1 MDLPLLTIIPAGA
14 GSGKTYSIQTT
25 LAQWVVDGQVRPESI
40 IAVTFTEAAAAELRG
55 RILTELINKKRPL
68 DALQLQQSYISTI
81 HGFGLR
87 LLSEFAFDAG
97 LNPSPRLLTE
107 DEENVLIRLA
117 LAGTNHS
124 VPIMKDLQRFGYRYD
139 FNRNSSPED
148 EFRGAVLELMNKLRS
163 IGRLEKDDHLAEQ
176 AIARIEDLYGPVRD
190 AALLQQQLHH
200 AVKCVLKQF
209 PENMTSHCK
218 TKGVAKKVSD
228 DFYLLRK
235 AANALNLEH
244 DWSLWQKL
252 RGLQTSTP
260 RNPLPED
267 YDQLIGE
274 VIAAADNL
282 LDHPGPLSDATD
294 HASAMLQTA
303 QDSLDLYAKRKIERG
318 LLDYTDMLAQ
328 ALNTLMDKPAVLA
341 LLKER
346 IDCLV
351 IDEFQDTNP
360 LQFAL
365 LWMFHRA
372 GIPTLIVGDIKQ
384 AIMGFQNADARL
396 LEELQK
402 NNPSACHPLTGNW
415 RTHPNLMPW
424 VNDIGRGLFG
434 SDYTPLAPK
443 ADFPSS
449 LSSLEVI
456 DFTVRATQ
464 QIRAEHTVARIKAL
478 LDEGGEVFDRITKKM
493 RPVRGGDIAVIC
505 PRNNSLAN
513 YAQILRSVGLRTCT
527 KEDGWFESRI
537 IQLAYHAL
545 SLVADPT
552 DRHAALYLAVTELGT
567 DTLETAL
574 TTMINGQWPAS
585 PAITA
590 LLQVRDGSAGRSVS
604 AVVAE
609 ALAALDLFTTV
620 SCWPEAAQ
628 ARANL
633 LRLQAEA
640 LEFENG
646 NRDAL
651 ASGGYYGTE
660 LKSFLSWLRTRA
672 ERDNTQPP
680 SRVQDEDAIE
690 LVTWHRSKGREWPIV
705 VVAAT
710 DSEILNPLP
719 SLDINYEDFSDLDQ
733 ILQKARIDVSPQY
746 VPQEKN
752 EPLLETLW
760 PTAKDSATR
769 LLYVA
774 LTRSRDKIILEWPSY
789 LDNGKDRTSLTY
801 WELLTEKTG
810 MAQTAN
816 QLSLHGHS
824 YPCRVVRAGKGRHE
838 LFESEPVTCS
848 DMLPVI
854 GRRALIKSV
863 LPSHLTPETIRPSL
877 IEVAEEVNMI
887 PVLVHTY
894 APPLQLHLDLPAN
907 TAGTL
912 LHRCF
917 ELQGHLIDAEMLRQ
931 VTGHAWTDD
940 QFLAIRSHVEQF
952 NKHLMTT
959 FTPETLRHE
968 VAVLSTDINGS
979 VINGLIDLLVET
991 PDGLWIIDHK
1001 SDTTDD
1007 RQTQFYHH
1015 LPQLRLY
1022 QQVLAK
1028 IRPDKLVAGVAIN
1041 WIRYGE
1047 VMVLA
1052 KFFDEGTRI

>member
-1 MDLPLLTIIPAGA
+1 MTLPLLTIIPAGA

-25 LAQWVVDGQVRPESI
+25 LAQWVVDGQVRPDSI

-55 RILTELINKKRPL
+55 RIRTELIGKKRPL

-117 LAGTNHS
+117 LSGTNHS

-139 FNRNSSPED
+139 FNSNSSPED
-148 EFRGAVLELMNKLRS
+148 AFRGAVLELMNKLRS
-163 IGRLEKDDHLAEQ
+163 IGRLEKDDHLAAQ
-176 AIARIEDLYGPVRD
+176 AIARIQNVYGPTGD
-190 AALLQQQLHH
+190 ATLLQQRLHH
-200 AVKCVLKQF
+200 AVQCVLKQF
-209 PENMTSHCK
+209 PEDVSAYCK
-218 TKGVAKKVSD
+218 TKGVAKKLKD
-228 DFYLLRK
+228 DFNLLRQ
-235 AANALNLEH
+235 AANVFNLNN
-244 DWSLWQKL
+244 DWKLWQQL

-260 RNPLPED
+260 RNPLPEG
-267 YDQLIGE
+267 YDRLIQE
-274 VIAAADNL
+274 VISAADSL
-282 LDHPGPLSDATD
+282 LDHPGPLTDASD
-294 HASAMLQTA
+294 HAGAMLQTA
-303 QDSLDLYAKRKIERG
+303 QDSLDLYAQRKMERG

-328 ALNTLMDKPAVLA
+328 ALKMLMDKPAVLS

-372 GIPTLIVGDIKQ
+372 GIPTLIVGDLKQ

-402 NNPSACHPLTGNW
+402 NNPSACRPLTGNW

-424 VNDIGRGLFG
+424 VNAIGRGLFG
-434 SDYTPLAPK
+434 SDYTALEPK

-456 DFTVRATQ
+456 DFTARATQ
-464 QIRAEHTVARIKAL
+464 QTRAEHTVARIKAL

-505 PRNNSLAN
+505 PRNSRLTT
-513 YAQILRSVGLRTCT
+513 YAEILRSVGLRTRT
-527 KEDGWFESRI
+527 REEGWFESRI

-567 DTLETAL
+567 DTLESAL
-574 TTMINGQWPAS
+574 TTMIKGEWPAS

-590 LLQVRDGSAGRSVS
+590 LLQVRDGATGRSVS
-604 AVVAE
+604 TVMAE
-609 ALAALDLFTTV
+609 TLAALDLLTTV
-620 SCWPEAAQ
+620 SIWPEAPQ

-680 SRVQDEDAIE
+680 YRVQDEDAIE

-733 ILQKARIDVSPQY
+733 ILQKARIDISPQY
-746 VPQEKN
+746 VAPEKN

-760 PTAKDSATR
+760 PVAKDSATR

-774 LTRSRDKIILEWPSY
+774 LTRSREKIILEWPSY

-801 WELLTEKTG
+801 WELLVEKTG
-810 MAQTAN
+810 MVQAAN
-816 QLSLHGHS
+816 QLSLQGQS
-824 YPCRVVRAGKGRHE
+824 YPCRAIRAGKDRHE
-838 LFESEPVTCS
+838 LFESELAPSRDT
-848 DMLPVI
+848 LPVI
-854 GRRALIKSV
+854 GRRALIKSD

-877 IEVAEEVNMI
+877 IEAEEKVADV
-887 PVLVHTY
+887 PVSVQTY
-894 APPLQLHLDLPAN
+894 APPLQFNLDLPAN

-917 ELQGHLIDAEMLRQ
+917 ELQGHITDADQLRQ
-931 VTGHAWTDD
+931 VTGYAWTDD
-940 QFLAIRSHVEQF
+940 QFLAICSQVEQF
-952 NKHLMTT
+952 HKYLMTT
-959 FTPETLRHE
+959 FTPDALRHE

-1007 RQTQFYHH
+1007 RQTRLYHH

-1028 IRPDKLVAGVAIN
+1028 LRPDKPVAGVAIN

-1047 VMVLA
+1047 VMLVDDI
-1052 KFFDEGTRI
+1052 F